1 MNTSDRLHLAAVM
14 TATIGVAAFGVW
26 ISSPWSWEERA
37 AAAET
42 TTVGVDD
49 RLRAE
54 LARTR
59 AQLRTA
65 TRERNQARRA
75 ARRVWRP
82 TVDHAIALASYA
94 YDVPL
99 RDMRTVAACES
110 TFNPYA
116 KNGQYLGLYQF
127 GLPLWSGLAFRNFA
141 RTDPYA
147 AALAAA
153 KYVRDHGHWNPW
165 ECAAITGVG
174 R

>member
-1 MNTSDRLHLAAVM
+1 MNAAAITAATVLAAATIAGMPNMGTGAVEIPTSANTSTERTVELEHNLRRELR
-14 TATIGVAAFGVW
+14 TA
-26 ISSPWSWEERA
+26 
-37 AAAET
+37 
-42 TTVGVDD
+42 
-49 RLRAE
+49 
-54 LARTR
+54 R

-94 YDVPL
+94 YDIPL
-99 RDMRTVAACES
+99 QDMRTVAACES

-116 KNGQYLGLYQF
+116 QNGRYLGLYQF

>member
-1 MNTSDRLHLAAVM
+1 MNRAAITAATVLAAGALAGMPNMGTATSEITTSANTS
-14 TATIGVAAFGVW
+14 T
-26 ISSPWSWEERA
+26 ER
-37 AAAET
+37 
-42 TTVGVDD
+42 TVELEHN
-49 RLRAE
+49 LRRE
-54 LARTR
+54 LRTTR

-82 TVDHAIALASYA
+82 TVDHALALASYA

-99 RDMRTVAACES
+99 QDMRTVAACES

-147 AALAAA
+147 AALATA

-165 ECAAITGVG
+165 ECASITGVG

>member
-59 AQLRTA
+59 AQLR
-65 TRERNQARRA
+65 
-75 ARRVWRP
+75 
-82 TVDHAIALASYA
+82 
-94 YDVPL
+94 
-99 RDMRTVAACES
+99 
-110 TFNPYA
+110 
-116 KNGQYLGLYQF
+116 
-127 GLPLWSGLAFRNFA
+127 
-141 RTDPYA
+141 
-147 AALAAA
+147 
-153 KYVRDHGHWNPW
+153 
-165 ECAAITGVG
+165 
-174 R
+174 